1 MEDCKVCK
9 QLIKEKHRR
18 DIWWKICCIIFGELD
33 LILGILYFVCGYVEE
48 INDVEI
54 QNSHLQNNGDN
65 GSIIIGGENIGNT
78 IQGTITDKDYT
89 PIICITVIAGDAV
102 LVAGGV
108 IIAHNVKKD
117 K

>member
-1 MEDCKVCK
+1 MVESVLYNLWCVGFNTWYS
-9 QLIKEKHRR
+9 LF
-18 DIWWKICCIIFGELD
+18 WWW
-33 LILGILYFVCGYVEE
+33 V
-48 INDVEI
+48 
-54 QNSHLQNNGDN
+54 
-65 GSIIIGGENIGNT
+65 GGENIGNT

-89 PIICITVIAGDAV
+89 PIICITVIAGVAV